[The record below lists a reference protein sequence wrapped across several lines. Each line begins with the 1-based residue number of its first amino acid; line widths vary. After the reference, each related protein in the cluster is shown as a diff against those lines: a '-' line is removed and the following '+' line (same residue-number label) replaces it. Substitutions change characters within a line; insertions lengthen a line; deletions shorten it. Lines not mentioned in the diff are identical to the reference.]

1 MGREL
6 IVTEHEEIRMYTL
19 ESVRYQKELNGA
31 ASLAHLAGSVMLH
44 YYDLDYRVFKKEG
57 EDRPEGAILT
67 EVDGKI
73 DGIVR
78 NYFKEIWPD
87 DQLLTEETAPDRD
100 WYKARRIW
108 MVDPIDGTMGYR
120 KKTGSF
126 GFSIALIEDGRPV
139 LGVLHAPVKN
149 LTAWAVKG
157 EGAHLNG
164 IKVNLREDT
173 PLSTVLCSSNSIH
186 RPAYEKALARIN
198 PEQNLNILTAE
209 SAVVKALLVLQGKG
223 QIYPILPISDENR
236 SGPKFWDIA
245 AADIILHEAGAIVTT
260 FFGEK
265 YRYNVPDFRCV
276 GGVLMGTKSAHHLT
290 LSRLQRESLQA

>member
-1 MGREL
+1 
-6 IVTEHEEIRMYTL
+6 MYTL
-19 ESVRYQKELNGA
+19 STKKYRKELNGA

-78 NYFKEIWPD
+78 NYFTKIWPE
-87 DQLLTEETAPDRD
+87 DQLLTEETAPEED

-126 GFSIALIEDGRPV
+126 GISIALIEDGRPI
-139 LGVLHAPVKN
+139 LGVLYAPVKD
-149 LTAWAVKG
+149 LLAWAVKG

-164 IKVNLREDT
+164 IQVDLNQENSF
-173 PLSTVLCSSNSIH
+173 STILCSSNAID
-186 RPAYEKALARIN
+186 RPYYRKALARID
-198 PEQNLNILTAE
+198 PGQNLHILTAE
-209 SAVVKALLVLQGKG
+209 SAVVKALLLLRRKG
-223 QIYPILPISDENR
+223 QVYPILPISEENR

-245 AADIILHEAGAIVTT
+245 AADIILHEAGAMVTT
-260 FFGEK
+260 FFGEE
-265 YRYNVPDFRCV
+265 YRYNVSDFRCV
-276 GGVLMGTKSAHHLT
+276 QGVLMGTKSAHHIT
-290 LSRLQRESLQA
+290 LSRLHHEGRQA